1 MAFESRAVI
10 RYLRLSPQKTRR
22 VITLVRGRKVNE
34 ALAYLAHL
42 PHAAAQ
48 PLAKAIQSAAANAE
62 DVHGLSPEDLVIKKV
77 TADEGPRLKRYRSG
91 ARGRIKPIVRRTTHI
106 TVVVGQEEEK

>member
-10 RYLRLSPQKTRR
+10 KYLHHSPQKVRR
-22 VITLVRGRKVNE
+22 AITLVRGRKVSE
-34 ALAYLAHL
+34 ALAYLARL

-48 PLAKAIQSAAANAE
+48 PLAKAIKSAAANAE
-62 DVHGLSPEDLVIKKV
+62 NVHGLSLEDLIIKKV

-91 ARGRIKPIVRRTTHI
+91 ARGRIKPILRPTTHI
-106 TVVVGQEEEK
+106 TVIVGQEEGK